1 MNKFRTVVSV
11 IVMVITAIVGFFIG
25 ASLGDALGGAIL
37 FALIAG
43 WSIVWY
49 RCRMTADPPALLEA
63 SPVILDIHTSGNDRF
78 FFRIRIFEW
87 EEFFSILFIPLR

>member
-11 IVMVITAIVGFFIG
+11 IVMGIAAIVGFFIG

-43 WSIVWY
+43 FA
-49 RCRMTADPPALLEA
+49 C
-63 SPVILDIHTSGNDRF
+63 VIYTLDNRE
-78 FFRIRIFEW
+78 R
-87 EEFFSILFIPLR
+87 

>member
-11 IVMVITAIVGFFIG
+11 IVMFFIG

-43 WSIVWY
+43 FA
-49 RCRMTADPPALLEA
+49 C
-63 SPVILDIHTSGNDRF
+63 VIYTLDNRE
-78 FFRIRIFEW
+78 R
-87 EEFFSILFIPLR
+87 